1 MRNCYNFN
9 MKPFD
14 LRLRYEGLKRYLLT
28 NENTNSKLQA
38 PNHKQSPS
46 SKFQVPNIGLC
57 GSDERGRILGNRGL
71 CGSDERG
78 RILGNR
84 GLCGSDERGRILG
97 NRLSLEFW
105 ICLRFVIWSWE
116 LSYWRLIKSFIPKS
130 AIEWRGDPDGC
141 EKI

>member
-84 GLCGSDERGRILG
+84 
-97 NRLSLEFW
+97 LSLEFW

-116 LSYWRLIKSFIPKS
+116 LSYWRLIKFFISKS
-130 AIEWRGDPDGC
+130 AIEWRGDP
-141 EKI
+141 

>member
-14 LRLRYEGLKRYLLT
+14 LRLRYVDLKTFLHT
-28 NENTNSKLQA
+28 MKIQI
-38 PNHKQSPS
+38 
-46 SKFQVPNIGLC
+46 PNI
-57 GSDERGRILGNRGL
+57 GL

-116 LSYWRLIKSFIPKS
+116 LDYWRLIKSFIPKS

>member
-14 LRLRYEGLKRYLLT
+14 LRLWYEGLKRYLLT
-28 NENTNSKLQA
+28 NENTNSKLQ
-38 PNHKQSPS
+38 
-46 SKFQVPNIGLC
+46 VPNI
-57 GSDERGRILGNRGL
+57 
-71 CGSDERG
+71 
-78 RILGNR
+78 

-105 ICLRFVIWSWE
+105 ICLRFVIWSLE
-116 LSYWRLIKSFIPKS
+116 LNYWRLIKSFIPKS

>member
-1 MRNCYNFN
+1 

-28 NENTNSKLQA
+28 NENTNSKLQS

-46 SKFQVPNIGLC
+46 SKFQVPNI
-57 GSDERGRILGNRGL
+57 
-71 CGSDERG
+71 
-78 RILGNR
+78 

>member
-84 GLCGSDERGRILG
+84 
-97 NRLSLEFW
+97 LSLEFW

>member
-84 GLCGSDERGRILG
+84 
-97 NRLSLEFW
+97 LSLEFW
-105 ICLRFVIWSWE
+105 ICLRFVIWSLE
-116 LSYWRLIKSFIPKS
+116 LNYWRLIKSFIPKS